1 MKGGERRMCAP
12 ISVTT
17 GGGGCTG
24 ICRAMPQIFGS
35 LGIVGVL
42 FWNFRDLLKRVL
54 PSKRAA

>member
-1 MKGGERRMCAP
+1 MCAP